1 MFRRGSVSFVSQADT
16 NQFNSNTIFNIVTEN
31 IDNLRKTLN
40 IDNVNNVIDDK
51 NGLTALQYAI
61 KQGNKDIINLLLT
74 LNANTQVKTANN
86 EDLIDL
92 SLKYHNRNIIDFMSK
107 SKDDKII
114 ILTKD
119 INQLNDDIHNKDI
132 KITYLNKSLDQTYDK
147 MKLITRDNNDNE
159 RRIIELKR
167 SNENITI
174 QLNNT
179 IVDNQSLKRKYDNTK
194 SENDSIIQINN
205 NISVE
210 RNTLKAKCS
219 LLEKEN
225 KEFIILN
232 NELKEKNSSLTDR
245 YTKLDESYNAML
257 KRNRKV

>member
-1 MFRRGSVSFVSQADT
+1 MFRRTSVSFVSQAET

-40 IDNVNNVIDDK
+40 RDNVNNIIDDK
-51 NGLTALQYAI
+51 NGLNALQYAV
-61 KQGNKDIINLLLT
+61 KQGNKDIIIFLLG
-74 LNANTQVKTANN
+74 LNANTHVKTANE

-107 SKDDKII
+107 SKDDKITT
-114 ILTKD
+114 LTKD
-119 INQLNDDIHNKDI
+119 INQLKDDIHNKDN
-132 KITYLNKSLDQTYDK
+132 KITYLNKSLDQTYAK
-147 MKLITRDNNDNE
+147 IQTINRDNNENE
-159 RRIIELKR
+159 KRISELKR
-167 SNENITI
+167 SNENISI
-174 QLNNT
+174 ELNNT
-179 IVDNQSLKRKYDNTK
+179 KLDNISLKRKYDNTK

-205 NISVE
+205 NISTE
-210 RNTLKAKCS
+210 KNTLKAKCV

-225 KEFIILN
+225 KELVIVN

-245 YTKLDESYNAML
+245 YAKLDESYNAML